1 MAEIAG
7 LPMSTPA
14 RVRVGIMM
22 MVGCSLIFASL
33 DSLAKVMGQHYPVLQ
48 IVWFRYTFH
57 VVGMLVVF
65 LPMMGKRMFRAANM
79 RWQVGRGL
87 ILVVCTC
94 LSFTGLR
101 LMPLAEFTAISFV
114 TPLIVTLLASRF
126 LGEKVSALRWGAVAL
141 GFAGV
146 LVIIRPGSGI
156 FGWPAMIPLVMSCV
170 YASFQV
176 LTRKNAGTDDPIT
189 TMFFSGLAGAVL
201 ATIALPFNWKMPE
214 PMHWPILILMG
225 LMGGGGHLLLM
236 LCFRRAPASVLA
248 PFSYA
253 QLAFA
258 TLIGVL
264 FLNHIPDRWSII
276 GMGVIACAGLYAVA
290 IQAWES
296 HARGRRNRPGDEA
309 DVPMTD

>member
-65 LPMMGKRMFRAANM
+65 LPIMGRNMFRASNM
-79 RWQVGRGL
+79 RWQIGRGL

-101 LMPLAEFTAISFV
+101 FMPLAEFTAISFV
-114 TPLIVTLLASRF
+114 TPLIVTLLASKF
-126 LGEKVSALRWGAVAL
+126 LGEKVSPARWGAVAL

-146 LVIIRPGSGI
+146 LIIIRPGSGI
-156 FGWPAMIPLVMSCV
+156 FGWPAVIPLVMSCV
-170 YASFQV
+170 YACFQV

-189 TMFFSGLAGAVL
+189 TMFFSGLAGAIL
-201 ATIALPFNWKMPE
+201 ATIALPFNWTPPE
-214 PMHWPILILMG
+214 PLHWPVLILMG
-225 LMGGGGHLLLM
+225 FMGGTGHLLLM

-253 QLAFA
+253 QLVFA

-264 FLNHIPDRWSII
+264 FLHHVPDRFSTI
-276 GMGVIACAGLYAVA
+276 GMGVIALAGVYAVGV
-290 IQAWES
+290 QAWEE
-296 HARGRRNRPGDEA
+296 RRRRRTRPGDEA

>member
-1 MAEIAG
+1 MADAQG
-7 LPMSTPA
+7 LPLSTPE
-14 RVRVGIMM
+14 RVRTGILF

-33 DSLAKVMGQHYPVLQ
+33 DSLAKVMGQQYPVLQ

-65 LPMMGKRMFRAANM
+65 LPFMGRRMFRATNM
-79 RWQVGRGL
+79 RWQAGRGL

-101 LMPLAEFTAISFV
+101 FMPLAEFTAISFV

-126 LGEKVSALRWGAVAL
+126 LGEKVSPLRWGAVAL

-156 FGWPAMIPLVMSCV
+156 FGWPALIPLVMSCV

-176 LTRKNAGTDDPIT
+176 LTRKYAGTDDPIT
-189 TMFFSGLAGAVL
+189 TMLYSGMAGAIL
-201 ATIALPFNWKMPE
+201 ATLTLPFNWKTPE
-214 PMHWPILILMG
+214 PLHWPILILMG

-236 LCFRRAPASVLA
+236 LCFRRAPASVLT

-253 QLAFA
+253 QLAFS
-258 TLIGVL
+258 TCIGIL
-264 FLNHIPDRWSII
+264 FLNHVPDRYSAI
-276 GMGVIACAGLYAVA
+276 GMGVIALAGVYAVA
-290 IQAWES
+290 VQAFEGRAQRRR
-296 HARGRRNRPGDEA
+296 ARDAEA
-309 DVPMTD
+309 AVPMTD